1 MGGSFLDS
9 FKNPNNPTENPS
21 SLPQFKYLENTLNL
35 RKTDA
40 IIIEKNRTDV
50 LICNLENGGMD
61 NARQQRESSAGF
73 ISDAF

>member
-1 MGGSFLDS
+1 
-9 FKNPNNPTENPS
+9 
-21 SLPQFKYLENTLNL
+21 LNL